1 MNRTDLLVNPS
12 TNPSNNTS
20 TSSKGRSK
28 EGIRGIDL
36 QGRIGRSPRTARRAF
51 RHAPGITTTP
61 GADYETGVAI
71 QQHPRFHPL
80 SPLRATGNDTPAS
93 SSSSIEVATCGQSS
107 FLFHRFPMDHGCL
120 LADPS
125 SSSTE
130 PVERV
135 PSREVRS
142 RESATFLLGESQ
154 LCCSRDGQK
163 CVCGFDSSHHRSP
176 PPTFR
181 SNNRFHSCL
190 RSFVSYDYKQIV
202 IT

>member
-51 RHAPGITTTP
+51 RHGPGITTTP

-80 SPLRATGNDTPAS
+80 SPLRATGNDTPAAS

-163 CVCGFDSSHHRSP
+163 CVCSLRLRFLPSSIP
-176 PPTFR
+176 PPPPSVRIIAFTRVFDP
-181 SNNRFHSCL
+181 SCL
-190 RSFVSYDYKQIV
+190 M
-202 IT
+202 ITNK